1 MRAYCL
7 FENSTPPGRRVR
19 IGASAAVLWLCACSP
34 QSASV
39 PQSVPARPPPPAAE
53 ATPLADFNSFL
64 SKGDYAG
71 AIKFVEQSA
80 LSDVEKDG
88 TNGNL
93 ILDGWVDPNA
103 VSRPPYPL
111 TVGFVTLER
120 AAAAGRSQSV
130 ADLRAKFTTGI
141 NYEGKKVLMAPNQPL
156 AECWTK
162 VESVQEAPST
172 CITLRRRLQVP

>member
-1 MRAYCL
+1 MRASCR
-7 FENSTPPGRRVR
+7 FDHSAAPGHLVR
-19 IGASAAVLWLCACSP
+19 TGVCAAVLWLAACSP
-34 QSASV
+34 ESTSV
-39 PQSVPARPPPPAAE
+39 PQPVPAGAPPPAA
-53 ATPLADFNSFL
+53 AAAPPADFNSFL

-80 LSDVEKDG
+80 LSNSEKDG

-111 TVGFVTLER
+111 AAGFVTLER
-120 AAAAGRSQSV
+120 AAAAGRGQSV

-141 NYEGKKVLMAPNQPL
+141 NYEGKNVLMAPNPPL

-162 VESVQEAPST
+162 VESAQEAPST

>member
-1 MRAYCL
+1 MRACCL
-7 FENSTPPGRRVR
+7 FDNSASPGRRVR
-19 IGASAAVLWLCACSP
+19 IGVCAAVLWLSACSP

-39 PQSVPARPPPPAAE
+39 PQSVPPRTPPPAAE
-53 ATPLADFNSFL
+53 ATPPADFNSL
-64 SKGDYAG
+64 VSKGDYAE

-80 LSDVEKDG
+80 LSDSEKDG

-111 TVGFVTLER
+111 AAGFVTLER
-120 AAAAGRSQSV
+120 AAAAGRGQSV

-141 NYEGKKVLMAPNQPL
+141 NYEGKKVLMAPNAPL
-156 AECWTK
+156 AACWSK
-162 VESVQEAPST
+162 VESAQEAPAT
-172 CITLRRRLQVP
+172 CIALRQRLQVP